1 MRALIVVLVLM
12 LVLLLGALPCA
23 AKIPEIPRFRIV
35 GPSDGLPSTMVV
47 AIHQDRAGYLWLG
60 TLDGLVRYDGAG
72 FRTWRHD
79 PNDPASLPCNA
90 VQALHIDALDRIW
103 IGCGKTLSVM
113 DAGRRQFRHYRTADY
128 PLLKDGEIY
137 SIAAFDGDIWAGTT
151 SGALVRIDA
160 GGTMSSVD
168 LGAVDGDLDQAMV
181 MNLAA
186 DNRQRLWIATSNG
199 LAYYDGKHLRR
210 EYVPDE
216 PNRQSAIF
224 GLQWTG
230 DRLWLGSE
238 SGLHVMGSND
248 QWQPLPWGTMFGSGN
263 EFWGAV
269 AAQDGEFWLGS
280 GRGLWRTRGERPP
293 VPAFSG
299 EGPLSRRNVVGL
311 LGAADG
317 GFGFRCM
324 ALAWGICLRIG
335 SAVPCSSP
343 PRRPAMPFIAIW
355 HPPHGLVVCGRWI
368 QTVACCALIRARAT
382 RFRQDCSRRISRA
395 WSWCRRWRIV
405 CSVSGWAI

>member
-47 AIHQDRAGYLWLG
+47 AIHRDRAGYLWLG

-269 AAQDGEFWLGS
+269 AAQDGEFWLGADAVYG
-280 GRGLWRTRGERPP
+280 GRVASVHRSLPSAARVRCRAVMWSVCWERPMGALGSDAWHWP
-293 VPAFSG
+293 GVFACGLEAQCRAQARRADRRCHLLQSG
-299 EGPLSRRNVVGL
+299 TRHTVWWFVAGGYRR
-311 LGAADG
+311 
-317 GFGFRCM
+317 
-324 ALAWGICLRIG
+324 
-335 SAVPCSSP
+335 S
-343 PRRPAMPFIAIW
+343 
-355 HPPHGLVVCGRWI
+355 LV
-368 QTVACCALIRARAT
+368 AR
-382 RFRQDCSRRISRA
+382 
-395 WSWCRRWRIV
+395 
-405 CSVSGWAI
+405 